1 MKKLFALLFA
11 GALAISLAMPVFA
24 QDQAAP
30 SDQAASTSTKKPA
43 KAKKMKKAKKEKK
56 SDTGAAAPQQ

>member
-11 GALAISLAMPVFA
+11 AALAISLAMPVFA

-30 SDQAASTSTKKPA
+30 SSDQTTTSTGKKP
-43 KAKKMKKAKKEKK
+43 KAKKAKKEKK
-56 SDTGAAAPQQ
+56 PKSTDSGAAAPQQ